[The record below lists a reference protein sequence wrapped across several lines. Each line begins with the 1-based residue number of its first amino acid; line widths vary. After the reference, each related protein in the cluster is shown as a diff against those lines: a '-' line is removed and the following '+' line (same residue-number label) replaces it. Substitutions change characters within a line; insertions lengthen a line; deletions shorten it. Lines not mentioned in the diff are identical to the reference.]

1 MEVNAVS
8 ILQSVGLGTQIGQN
22 EKHFLNDNPTLIP
35 GYNQAQASAGKFS
48 LGHFGGSDWKRDNVD
63 SLRHATWSGLM
74 VLEGVRAGKTPE
86 EAARLAH
93 QFGKAHEWDHP
104 NNKAEQKMDLY
115 NNSVGRQ
122 VALDVLKRNPSA
134 TYEDIQNAMVEAQ
147 RKGRLHN
154 KGQESLR
161 LPAAEPGLSKGTAAP
176 NIHPPPKSTLQH
188 EHNQRAAQLQAR
200 VTKLAPG

>member
-8 ILQSVGLGTQIGQN
+8 LLQLVGLGTQIGAN
-22 EKHFLNDNPTLIP
+22 EKRFLNENPSLIA

-48 LGHFGGSDWKRDNVD
+48 LGHFGGSDWKRDSVD

-115 NNSVGRQ
+115 NNSLGRQ
-122 VALDVLKRNPSA
+122 VALDVLKRNPNA

-147 RKGRLHN
+147 LKGRLHD
-154 KGQESLR
+154 KGQKPLY
-161 LPAAEPGLSKGTAAP
+161 LPGTEPRLSKGTAAA
-176 NIHPPPKSTLQH
+176 NIHPPPKTTLQQ
-188 EHNQRAAQLQAR
+188 EHNQRGAQLQAR